1 MKKCSS
7 DEFSRAETVETD
19 GTSYEDGRTEAAE
32 APESVPPHLL
42 SDCVVLTL
50 DENNVLFYILK
61 NLGDSVGWQPSNI
74 GFQLLPQLMTTD
86 VFQEQSRYFNTKSE
100 RQNQG
105 VINQDVW
112 QGIFFFFLEPPTE
125 SVCSSFS
132 ASISGLGL

>member
-7 DEFSRAETVETD
+7 DESSKAEIVETD
-19 GTSYEDGRTEAAE
+19 CTSYEDGQTEAAE
-32 APESVPPHLL
+32 ARESAPPHLL

-74 GFQLLPQLMTTD
+74 SLQLLPQLMTTD

-105 VINQDVW
+105 VINQDVR
-112 QGIFFFFLEPPTE
+112 QGIFFFFEPPTE